1 MSHVIINVNID
12 NKARSKPLKFDTT
25 VSYEHVK
32 KCLYEQYDD
41 VNLSIYRI
49 SDDLTFGP
57 NSELTNGE
65 YQCDCN
71 RKQHGP
77 PGDLILI

>member
-41 VNLSIYRI
+41 VNLSI
-49 SDDLTFGP
+49 
-57 NSELTNGE
+57 
-65 YQCDCN
+65 
-71 RKQHGP
+71 
-77 PGDLILI
+77 